1 MEIIALVIAWVAAN
15 ATLATILAF
24 LTALFT
30 GQWLGMVLGLAVGWW
45 LMPQPKW
52 LNSLFKRK
60 KVNVAGVINP
70 GRKTIIDAHGREI
83 DADSG
88 LKRVDSMTGK
98 NRW

>member
-1 MEIIALVIAWVAAN
+1 MEIIALGIAWIAAN

-30 GQWLGMVLGLAVGWW
+30 GQWLGMVLGIAVGWW

-52 LNSLFKRK
+52 LNGLFIRK
-60 KVNVAGVINP
+60 KKIVAGTVNP
-70 GRKTIIDAHGREI
+70 KTAGTDAHGREV
-83 DADSG
+83 DANG
-88 LKRVDSMTGK
+88 LKRIDPFTGK